1 MNCPATAAWVATT
14 PAEDIAA
21 SLLEVD
27 TVEEGYALFRSV
39 RQSRPA
45 LADEVLCRLYD
56 VACYKVGDSCF
67 SKDAP
72 ANEQDL
78 WFVST
83 LAGTFDDVVE
93 SIPLAASLEAAQALA
108 VQHLKLED
116 VFFGRNPHATFH

>member
-1 MNCPATAAWVATT
+1 M
-14 PAEDIAA
+14 
-21 SLLEVD
+21 
-27 TVEEGYALFRSV
+27 

-56 VACYKVGDSCF
+56 VACYRVGDSCF

-83 LAGTFDDVVE
+83 LAGTFDDIVE

-116 VFFGRNPHATFH
+116 VFFGRSPQAAFH

>member
-1 MNCPATAAWVATT
+1 MNCPTTAAWVATT

-83 LAGTFDDVVE
+83 LAGTFDDIVE

-116 VFFGRNPHATFH
+116 VFFGRNPHAAFH